1 MAHIVS
7 SEPVL
12 VPVRDRLF
20 TGQLSSVTI
29 SFILATATLL

>member
-12 VPVRDRLF
+12 VRLF